1 MSSYIALLDFE
12 HLDHPV
18 FLKSLAQSLSAH
30 KTRKGIIIHGDS
42 EYTNRLMQTG
52 MMREDARK
60 RAIMD
65 LNHRLIALFADHG
78 VSTIGLQGY
87 QKELISISSKGKLTL
102 NHKVLEELPGSP
114 MLVISSLV
122 NKDGEKV
129 YIPPTKLIE
138 FLGEELDDHELV
150 IFSQDHDSDIF
161 TSNNEAEKELN
172 WSDLSEEFKSKQ
184 LSEEQISVGTSVI
197 LTTGMSFS
205 EWPNLKNAT
214 KIKEKSN

>member
-1 MSSYIALLDFE
+1 LPSYVALIDFD

-30 KTRKGIIIHGDS
+30 KIRKGILIHGDS

-65 LNHRLIALFADHG
+65 LNHRLVALFADHG

-87 QKELISISSKGKLTL
+87 QKELIQKTESGLVL
-102 NHKVLEELPGSP
+102 NRKVLDTLPESP
-114 MLVISSLV
+114 MLLISSLI
-122 NKDGEKV
+122 NSNNEQV
-129 YIPPTKLIE
+129 YIPPVELAK
-138 FLGEELDDHELV
+138 FLTSELDDHELV

-161 TSNNEAEKELN
+161 TGNSFREEMKWSELTTDFKEKNL
-172 WSDLSEEFKSKQ
+172 SDEQ
-184 LSEEQISVGTSVI
+184 LQINISTV
-197 LTTGMSFS
+197 LTTGISFS
-205 EWPNLKNAT
+205 GWPEPEKAT
-214 KIKEKSN
+214 KIV

>member
-1 MSSYIALLDFE
+1 MSNYVALLDFE

-30 KTRKGIIIHGDS
+30 KGRKGIIVHGDS

-65 LNHRLIALFADHG
+65 LSHRLVALFADHG
-78 VSTIGLQGY
+78 VSAIGLQGY
-87 QKELISISSKGKLTL
+87 QKELIQISNGSLSL
-102 NHKVLEELPGSP
+102 NRKVIDNLPDSP
-114 MLVISSLV
+114 ILLISSLV
-122 NKDGEKV
+122 SDKDGST
-129 YIPPTKLIE
+129 YITPVQLAE
-138 FLGEELDDHELV
+138 FLAQELDNHELV

-161 TSNNEAEKELN
+161 TTNREESELLWDELTPDFKEKYLSAE
-172 WSDLSEEFKSKQ
+172 Q
-184 LSEEQISVGTSVI
+184 LSISSRTI

-205 EWPNLKNAT
+205 GWPNPKNAS
-214 KIKEKSN
+214 KIE

>member
-1 MSSYIALLDFE
+1 MPNYVALLDFE

-30 KTRKGIIIHGDS
+30 KGRKGILVHGDS

-65 LNHRLIALFADHG
+65 LTRRLVALFADHG

-87 QKELISISSKGKLTL
+87 QKELIQISEGKLSL
-102 NHKVLEELPGSP
+102 NRKVLDNLPDSP
-114 MLVISSLV
+114 ILLISSLV
-122 NKDGEKV
+122 SDKDGST
-129 YIPPTKLIE
+129 YITPVQVAE
-138 FLGEELDDHELV
+138 FLAQELENHELV
-150 IFSQDHDSDIF
+150 LFSQDHDSAIF
-161 TSNNEAEKELN
+161 TTNQEESELLWAELTPGFKEKHL
-172 WSDLSEEFKSKQ
+172 SDEQ
-184 LSEEQISVGTSVI
+184 LSVSGRTI

-205 EWPNLKNAT
+205 EWPNPKNAS
-214 KIKEKSN
+214 KIE